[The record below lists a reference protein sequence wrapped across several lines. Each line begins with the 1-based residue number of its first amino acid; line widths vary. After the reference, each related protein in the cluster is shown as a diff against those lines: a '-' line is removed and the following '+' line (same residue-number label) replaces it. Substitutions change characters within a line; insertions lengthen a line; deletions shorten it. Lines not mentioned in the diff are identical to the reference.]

1 MKLDTLKLS
10 GIFILVLSDQCQ
22 ETAEEHD
29 ISRASYQYGPIR
41 HA

>member
-1 MKLDTLKLS
+1 MKLDTLKLFS

-29 ISRASYQYGPIR
+29 ISRASYQ
-41 HA
+41 